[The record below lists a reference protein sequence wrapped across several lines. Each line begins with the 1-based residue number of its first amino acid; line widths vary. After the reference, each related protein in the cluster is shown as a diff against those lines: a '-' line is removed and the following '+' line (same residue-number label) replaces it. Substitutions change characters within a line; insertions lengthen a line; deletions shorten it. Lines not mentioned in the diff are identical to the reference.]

1 MTPPGSE
8 APVINFPIVCKGRF
22 SMPSR
27 NLWGTAFLFSGIL
40 SIMIFL
46 SIGDIYRIPSENR
59 TIITL
64 SCEPSI
70 IKYCYFPS
78 DIRYEAWIYRK
89 LDFFKDIITLTFSYK
104 ANYIKEMYFLEISSP
119 GIERTLR
126 KENHFQENI
135 GNKIDI
141 KLFKPIEGKK
151 EYQGLLKSFDKEK
164 IEVEEQEGKII
175 ELDRKNISL
184 VKLHY
189 DWD

>member
-1 MTPPGSE
+1 MASIEEKVQDLIQLKIEDLGYKLYDVQYVKE
-8 APVINFPIVCKGRF
+8 GKDY
-22 SMPSR
+22 
-27 NLWGTAFLFSGIL
+27 FLRVYIDKPQGIDL
-40 SIMIFL
+40 
-46 SIGDIYRIPSENR
+46 DD
-59 TIITL
+59 
-64 SCEPSI
+64 CEKVNDAISN
-70 IKYCYFPS
+70 
-78 DIRYEAWIYRK
+78 E
-89 LDFFKDIITLTFSYK
+89 LDK